1 METEI
6 SSGIRL
12 DFLYPIFS
20 GDVNGGDMRKT
31 ILLVEDDVVVIN
43 IIKVSLEGKYNILI
57 ASNCSRALKQ
67 LKNHIDLAIINYK
80 LPDCNGLDLL
90 KEIREVKPALPAIMI
105 TAYSTEDMI
114 INALRA
120 GATDYIKKPFSPAYL
135 LMKISEILGE
145 KEDIGHFKNVDSRGE
160 FITDGIAAYVKER
173 YGDDLTLDKL
183 AKMAGMNKYKFSKIF
198 RERIGQSFPSYLN
211 SIRVKSAAELL
222 RNSGLSIT
230 EIAHFVGY
238 KSIVHFERVF
248 RSQYGLSPRE
258 LRSDVN
264 SGYQFTHAAILV

>member
-1 METEI
+1 
-6 SSGIRL
+6 L

-31 ILLVEDDVVVIN
+31 ILLVEDDVIVID
-43 IIKVSLEGKYNILI
+43 IIKVSLEGKYNVLI

-67 LKNHIDLAIINYK
+67 LKKHIDLAIIDYQ

-90 KEIREVKPALPAIMI
+90 KEIRKAKPALPAIMI
-105 TAYSTEDMI
+105 TAYSTEDVI
-114 INALRA
+114 IKALRA
-120 GATDYIKKPFSPAYL
+120 GAADYIKKPFSPAYL
-135 LMKISEILGE
+135 LIKISEILGE

-160 FITDGIAAYVKER
+160 FIMNGIAAYIEEKYR
-173 YGDDLTLDKL
+173 DDLTLDKL
-183 AKMAGMNKYKFSKIF
+183 AEMAGMNKYKLSKIF

-211 SIRVKSAAELL
+211 SIRVRSAAELL
-222 RNSGLSIT
+222 GNSDLSIT
-230 EIAHFVGY
+230 EIAYFIGY

-258 LRSDVN
+258 YRSKKR
-264 SGYQFTHAAILV
+264 QEK